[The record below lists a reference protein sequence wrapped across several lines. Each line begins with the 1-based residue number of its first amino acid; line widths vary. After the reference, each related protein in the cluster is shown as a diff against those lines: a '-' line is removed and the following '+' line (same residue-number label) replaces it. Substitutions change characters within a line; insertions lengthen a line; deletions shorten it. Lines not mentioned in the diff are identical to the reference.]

1 MGFNL
6 GDLAVR
12 VGADMEPFKRD
23 MQKGAKH
30 LRGFGKQARETSN
43 DIVKMGL
50 ASASAAA
57 VIAGALVA
65 KSAQAAKELRTLA
78 QVSDTN
84 VEQFQKMAYAAKG
97 YGIEQ
102 DKLSDILKDTK
113 DRVGDFISTG
123 GGPMADFFENIAPLV
138 GVTADNFKKLSGP
151 DALQLYVSSLEKA
164 NVSQSEMTFYMEAM
178 ASDATNLLPLLRDGG
193 AALAKQAEEAEAL
206 GLALDS
212 VDVSK
217 LATLGKDAGKAAGV
231 VDSFVEN
238 LSADLAPILSDINEE
253 FLDWAKGIG
262 GAGEAADET
271 FGFIIEAAGFVAN
284 AVAGTQRVFEVLG
297 KTVGVIA
304 LGINEAFLQIADF
317 IVNRPIDAVNEL
329 IDALNTLPW
338 HDIENVGLSGWGE
351 TIRSELDVARGAVRE
366 GLADIHETLMRPL
379 PAEAFK
385 KYVRETTEA
394 ADVLAESQ
402 AEKRAANIAAQ
413 NDDDLLLS
421 QMLADG
427 ENIRWK
433 IAAEAGKAQV
443 ALQEAEAQARQA
455 ALGDMMTNLSTLMQ
469 GKSKKMFKI
478 GKMAAAANTVLSTYE
493 GAQKAYTS
501 LAGIPIV
508 GPGLGAA
515 AAGAAIAAGLVR
527 LQSIKA
533 QQFGGGASISSGG
546 SVGGSVGSAG
556 GVTQAGAT
564 AASQTHYVQ
573 GISPDSL
580 YTGAQVVDLVNKG
593 QAEGARLVIL

>member
-1 MGFNL
+1 MSFNL

-12 VGADMEPFKRD
+12 VGADMGPFKRD
-23 MQKGAKH
+23 MEAGAKH
-30 LRGFGKQARETSN
+30 LRGFGSQARETSN
-43 DIVKMGL
+43 DIVKIGI
-50 ASASAAA
+50 ASATAAA
-57 VIAGALVA
+57 AIAGALVA
-65 KSAQAAKELRTLA
+65 KSAQASKELRTLA

-84 VEQFQKMAYAAKG
+84 VEQFQKMAFAAKD

-206 GLALDS
+206 GIALDS
-212 VDVSK
+212 VDTAK
-217 LATLGKDAGKAAGV
+217 LAEFSKTSAKSAEV
-231 VDSFVEN
+231 VESFVEE
-238 LSADLAPILSDINEE
+238 LSANLAPILSDINEE
-253 FLDWAKGIG
+253 FIDWAKGIG
-262 GAGEAADET
+262 GAGDAADET

-297 KTVGVIA
+297 KTVAVIA

-329 IDALNTLPW
+329 IDALNKLPW

-351 TIRSELDVARGAVRE
+351 TIRSELDLARGAVRE
-366 GLADIHETLMRPL
+366 GLADINEVLMRPL

-385 KYVRETTEA
+385 NYVRETTEA
-394 ADVLAESQ
+394 ADALAESQ
-402 AEKRAANIAAQ
+402 SEKRSANMAAQ
-413 NDDDLLLS
+413 SEDDLLLS

-433 IAAEAGKAQV
+433 IAAEAGEAQV

-455 ALGDMMTNLSTLMQ
+455 ALGDMMTNLATLMQ

-478 GKMAAAANTVLSTYE
+478 GQLAAAANTVMSTYE
-493 GAQKAYTS
+493 GAQKAYTA
-501 LAGIPIV
+501 LAGIPII

-533 QQFGGGASISSGG
+533 QQFGGGSSISSAG
-546 SVGGSVGSAG
+546 SSASSAGSAG

-564 AASQTHYVQ
+564 MASQTTYVQ
-573 GISPDSL
+573 GINPDSL
-580 YTGAQVVDLVNKG
+580 YTGTQLVDLVNKG